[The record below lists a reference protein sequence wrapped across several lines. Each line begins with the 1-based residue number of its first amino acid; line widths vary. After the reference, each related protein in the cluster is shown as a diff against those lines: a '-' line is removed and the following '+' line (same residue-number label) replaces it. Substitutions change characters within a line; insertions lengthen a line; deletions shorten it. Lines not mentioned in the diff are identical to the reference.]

1 MVRSVPNNPS
11 VRFIYVKPDRSVFF
25 PSVEYMK
32 IKINKAI
39 PSKKSAATIDGVL
52 FQESRD
58 LGDIATTNANNANGA
73 INTNGAANGVANRSV
88 AVSYS
93 TTTIPQSL
101 SDSKLTANA
110 SGIDSSKTN
119 IIDVESSKLANGMNG
134 SSNANKKMMLN
145 GKQRSN
151 TIANG
156 LQPNDNAS
164 NELIAGEFLI

>member
-1 MVRSVPNNPS
+1 MRSVPNNPS
-11 VRFIYVKPDRSVFF
+11 IRFIYVKPDRSVFF

-39 PSKKSAATIDGVL
+39 PSKKSATTIDGVL

-58 LGDIATTNANNANGA
+58 LGDIATSAGANG
-73 INTNGAANGVANRSV
+73 TNRSV

-93 TTTIPQSL
+93 TSTITQSM
-101 SDSKLTANA
+101 SDSKLTMNA
-110 SGIDSSKTN
+110 TGIDSSKTN
-119 IIDVESSKLANGMNG
+119 IIDVEKTPNGVNG
-134 SSNANKKMMLN
+134 SSNGTKKMMLN

-156 LQPNDNAS
+156 LPPNGNAGS
-164 NELIAGEFLI
+164 ELVAGKFWIFIEFT